1 VGFTELADRV
11 WVTAP
16 ESPGCGAP
24 VVTAVAGSAGLLLV
38 DAPGGA
44 AGQDLVEE
52 VRRLGAGPVTAVA
65 LTHAH
70 LPHVAGTAALRESY
84 ADRPVVVAHENA
96 AEEMEAAAAAGSPG
110 TAGVV
115 APGRTFSSAL
125 VLDLGDR
132 AVELVHPGRAHT
144 AGDLVVRVPDADVV
158 VAGDLVTAAGPAAYG
173 PDCWPLDWP
182 VALDVVLQLT
192 TAASVVVTGHGPQ
205 VDRDA
210 VAEHRAL
217 VGIVAETVRDAAGRG
232 VPPDEALAGAEW
244 RWPRDAVAEAV
255 RRGYGQLPRARRRL
269 PLL

>member
-1 VGFTELADRV
+1 
-11 WVTAP
+11 
-16 ESPGCGAP
+16 
-24 VVTAVAGSAGLLLV
+24 
-38 DAPGGA
+38 
-44 AGQDLVEE
+44 
-52 VRRLGAGPVTAVA
+52 
-65 LTHAH
+65 
-70 LPHVAGTAALRESY
+70 
-84 ADRPVVVAHENA
+84 
-96 AEEMEAAAAAGSPG
+96 
-110 TAGVV
+110 
-115 APGRTFSSAL
+115 
-125 VLDLGDR
+125 
-132 AVELVHPGRAHT
+132 
-144 AGDLVVRVPDADVV
+144 VPDADVV

-192 TAASVVVTGHGPQ
+192 TGASVVVTGHGRS

-210 VAEHRAL
+210 VEEHRAL